1 MIKGNFKNNYYL
13 ILFLCNAI
21 FYSSEK
27 GHSYRSCILL
37 LYVRKTL
44 NTCYTKNY
52 NVIFSQ
58 MKDYI
63 TLLVLMRRQRRAQL
77 RENRINRRRLRDASN
92 PFESVTEENFQSLFR
107 LGKNLASHIIDAIAG
122 TIVVRRNDE
131 IPLHL
136 TVSLDSSRKK
146 I

>member
-1 MIKGNFKNNYYL
+1 
-13 ILFLCNAI
+13 
-21 FYSSEK
+21 
-27 GHSYRSCILL
+27 
-37 LYVRKTL
+37 
-44 NTCYTKNY
+44 
-52 NVIFSQ
+52 

-136 TVSLDSSRKK
+136 TVSLDSSRKE